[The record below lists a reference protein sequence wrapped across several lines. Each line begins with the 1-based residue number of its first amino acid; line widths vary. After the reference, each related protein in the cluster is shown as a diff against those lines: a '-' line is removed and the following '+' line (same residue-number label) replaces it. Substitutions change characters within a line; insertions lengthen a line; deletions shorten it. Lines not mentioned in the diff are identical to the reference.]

1 MEEFYSSVS
10 PKGQVTVP
18 QKIRR
23 MLGLGVKDQV
33 RFRVVGDQVVL
44 SRAESQLARIYQSV
58 PALAHPM
65 TDREMTDVAWEEHA
79 LEAAKEGLE
88 DE

>member
-18 QKIRR
+18 QQIRQ
-23 MLGLGVKDQV
+23 MLGLSVKDRV
-33 RFRVVGDQVVL
+33 RFRVVGDRVFLTRV
-44 SRAESQLARIYQSV
+44 ESKIAKHAQSI
-58 PALAHPM
+58 PPMKETMDIDDAIALVM
-65 TDREMTDVAWEEHA
+65 DDHA
-79 LEAAKEGLE
+79 LEAAREGL

>member
-18 QKIRR
+18 QQIRQ
-23 MLGLGVKDQV
+23 MLGLRVKDQV
-33 RFRVVGDQVVL
+33 RFRVVGNQIVL
-44 SRAESQLARIYQSV
+44 TRVESKVAKHAQSIPPMKEPMDIDDAIALVMDDRAV
-58 PALAHPM
+58 
-65 TDREMTDVAWEEHA
+65 
-79 LEAAKEGLE
+79 EAAREGL